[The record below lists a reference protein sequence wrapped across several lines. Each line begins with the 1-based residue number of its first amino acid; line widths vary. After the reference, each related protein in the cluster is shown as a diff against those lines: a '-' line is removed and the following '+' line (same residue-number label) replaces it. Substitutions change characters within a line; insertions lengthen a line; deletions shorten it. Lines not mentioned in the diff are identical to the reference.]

1 MIPLLEINDLSFT
14 WPESSLSVFDQLHLK
29 VEEGDFILVKGMSGS
44 GKSTLLRLIVRLN
57 EPQRGSILYRGISVT
72 TIAPA
77 LLRRSL
83 CYVAQ
88 IPPMADATIREN
100 LLLPF
105 TFAVNAEKSPPDTN
119 KLQGMLEAFYL
130 SGLSL
135 DQSALKLSTG
145 QQQRLA
151 FMRAMLL
158 EPDLLL
164 LDEPTSALDA
174 ESAEMIFSL
183 MQRLSLE
190 GKTII
195 AVTHSDVAIES
206 PRLLTGLL
214 ENKNLVLKK

>member
-1 MIPLLEINDLSFT
+1 MIPLLEINDLSFS
-14 WPESSLSVFDQLHLK
+14 WPGSSLSVFDQLRLT
-29 VEEGDFILVKGMSGS
+29 VQEGDFILVKGMSGS

-57 EPQRGSILYRGISVT
+57 EPQSGTILYRGISVT
-72 TIAPA
+72 AIAPA
-77 LLRRSL
+77 QLRRSL

-88 IPPMADATIREN
+88 IPRMADGTIREN

-105 TFAVNAEKSPPDTN
+105 TFAINASASLPDTN
-119 KLQGMLEAFYL
+119 KLQRMLEAFYL
-130 SGLSL
+130 GGLSL

-158 EPDLLL
+158 DPDLLL

-174 ESAEMIFSL
+174 ESAEMVFSL

-195 AVTHSDVAIES
+195 TVTHSDIPVEN
-206 PRLLTGLL
+206 PRLLTGVL